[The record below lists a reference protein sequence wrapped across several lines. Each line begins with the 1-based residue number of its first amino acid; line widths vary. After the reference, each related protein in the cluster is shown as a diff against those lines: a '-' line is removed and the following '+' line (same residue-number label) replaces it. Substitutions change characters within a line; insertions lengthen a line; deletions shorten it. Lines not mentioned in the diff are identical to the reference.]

1 MRLGRFVYVCVQ
13 IVFLLFSLQG
23 LAQNCAS
30 IRDNT
35 QRLICIKSRN
45 AQVRHAN
52 QSRSKIY
59 SEGPVGH
66 MGASV
71 QSGKR
76 NSVANNQGLLD
87 QYARSLSTKSPK
99 SYRQT
104 TLSKNA
110 ARSRQIANNRKM
122 QRDRKALAVV
132 QALRS
137 AKANKAK
144 AKAARDRVYMSKSSQ
159 TNVVRSSGHANRV
172 SQARRQPAPV
182 RAKRYTDSADAQGVP
197 SLQGVLAAEVAD
209 TEFIDVS
216 DTVD

>member
-1 MRLGRFVYVCVQ
+1 MQ
-13 IVFLLFSLQG
+13 MVFLLLSLQVF
-23 LAQNCAS
+23 AQNCAS

-59 SEGPVGH
+59 SEGSTGH
-66 MGASV
+66 MGVSV
-71 QSGKR
+71 QSEKR

-87 QYARSLSTKSPK
+87 QYARSLSAKSPK

-104 TLSKNA
+104 PLSKNA

-144 AKAARDRVYMSKSSQ
+144 AKAARDRVYTSKSSQ
-159 TNVVRSSGHANRV
+159 TNVVRSSSHANRV
-172 SQARRQPAPV
+172 SRQARRQPVPV
-182 RAKRYTDSADAQGVP
+182 RAKRYTDSADVQGVP

-216 DTVD
+216 GTVD